1 VTPPLGRKQWPPVRR
16 RRAPCGNGRRGVSA
30 STNRSTMA
38 RSWRDKMPP
47 SNRSNVGVATR
58 SSRKSENAILTGGLS
73 ASTPRSCL
81 SAAPRT
87 LLQKTVQ
94 DQAEQNTEPAKHD
107 KRPAP
112 SVKLADEPS
121 EENPGD
127 GSDVDGGLV
136 EAQGARPRSFAV
148 VVADQRNGE
157 RGNRRSSPIPPQRAR
172 TATAGSCVPARA
184 IHIML
189 HA

>member
-1 VTPPLGRKQWPPVRR
+1 
-16 RRAPCGNGRRGVSA
+16 
-30 STNRSTMA
+30 MA
-38 RSWRDKMPP
+38 TKLARQNAAI
-47 SNRSNVGVATR
+47 NRSNVGVATR
-58 SSRKSENAILTGGLS
+58 SRRKSENAILTTGVS
-73 ASTPRSCL
+73 ASTPKVLPVSRS
-81 SAAPRT
+81 SHG

-157 RGNRRSSPIPPQRAR
+157 RGNRRSRPIPPQRAR